1 VGSTLT
7 IEGASPVDISE
18 VEGWSEGMTIDA
30 GIVLIADID
39 TTRYVLDSL
48 KIADAVRIVAPATRV
63 EITDVTFSETD

>member
-1 VGSTLT
+1 
-7 IEGASPVDISE
+7 
-18 VEGWSEGMTIDA
+18 MTIDA

-48 KIADAVRIVAPATRV
+48 KIADAVRIIAPATRV